1 MKIAKNK
8 VVGIHYTLTDA
19 QGNTLDSSDGRDPLF
34 YLHGNGNLIPGL
46 ERELENKQKE
56 DDLKVT
62 IQPED
67 AYGQRNE
74 EMVYQIERSK
84 FPDPKNVERG
94 MTFTSHTEQGD
105 INLTVVK
112 IDDDL
117 ITLDAN
123 HPLAG
128 QELTFDV
135 KVVDVRDA
143 SEEELDHGHVHEPGA
158 HHH

>member
-8 VVGIHYTLTDA
+8 VVGIHYTLTDS
-19 QGNTLDSSDGRDPLF
+19 QGNTLDSSDERDPLY

-46 ERELENKQKE
+46 ERELETKQKG

-62 IQPED
+62 VQPED
-67 AYGQRNE
+67 AYGVRNDK
-74 EMVYQIERSK
+74 MVYMIERSK
-84 FPDPKNVERG
+84 FPDPKNIERG
-94 MTFTSHTEQGD
+94 MTFTSHTEKGD
-105 INLTVVK
+105 ISLTVVN
-112 IDDDL
+112 IEGDDV
-117 ITLDAN
+117 TLDAN

-135 KVVDVRDA
+135 KIVDVREA
-143 SEEELDHGHVHEPGA
+143 SSEELDHGHVHGPGG

>member
-8 VVGIHYTLTDA
+8 VVGIHYTLTDG
-19 QGNTLDSSDGRDPLF
+19 QGVTLDSSDGRDPLY
-34 YLHGNGNLIPGL
+34 YLHGNGHLIPGL
-46 ERELENKQKE
+46 ERELENKQKD

-67 AYGQRNE
+67 AYGVRNDK
-74 EMVYQIERSK
+74 MVYVIDRAK
-84 FPDPKNVERG
+84 FPDPKSIEPG
-94 MTFTSHTEQGD
+94 MTFTSHTEEGD

-112 IDDDL
+112 IEGDDV
-117 ITLDAN
+117 TLDAN

-135 KVVDVRDA
+135 KVVEVRDA
-143 SEEELDHGHVHEPGA
+143 SEEELDHGHVHGPGG

>member
-8 VVGIHYTLTDA
+8 VVGIHYTLTDK
-19 QGNTLDSSDGRDPLF
+19 QGNTLDSSDGRDPLY

-46 ERELENKQKE
+46 ERELENKEKD

-67 AYGQRNE
+67 AYGMRDDK
-74 EMVYQIERSK
+74 MVYVVERSK
-84 FPDPKNVERG
+84 FPDPNSIEPG
-94 MTFTSHTEQGD
+94 MTFTSHGEEGA

-112 IDDDL
+112 IEGENV
-117 ITLDAN
+117 TLDAN

-135 KVVDVRDA
+135 KIMDVRDP
-143 SEEELDHGHVHEPGA
+143 SDEELDHGHVHGPGG

>member
-8 VVGIHYTLTDA
+8 VVGIHYTLTDDK
-19 QGNTLDSSDGRDPLF
+19 GNTLDSSDGRDPLY

-46 ERELENKQKE
+46 ERELENKQKD

-67 AYGQRNE
+67 AYGVRND
-74 EMVYQIERSK
+74 EMVYEIERSK
-84 FPDPKNVERG
+84 FPDPNNVERG
-94 MTFTSHTEQGD
+94 MTFTSHTKEGD

-112 IDDDL
+112 IEGDNV
-117 ITLDAN
+117 TLDAN

-128 QELTFDV
+128 QELTFEV

-143 SEEELDHGHVHEPGA
+143 SAEEIDHGHVHEPGA

>member
-8 VVGIHYTLTDA
+8 VVGIHYTLTDDK
-19 QGNTLDSSDGRDPLF
+19 GNTLDSSEGRDALY

-46 ERELENKQKE
+46 ERELENKQKD

-62 IQPED
+62 IQPKD
-67 AYGQRNE
+67 AYGVRNE
-74 EMVYQIERSK
+74 KMVYEIDRSK

-94 MTFTSHTEQGD
+94 MTFTSHTEEGD
-105 INLTVVK
+105 INLIVVK
-112 IDDDL
+112 IEGDK

-135 KVVDVRDA
+135 KVIEVRDA
-143 SEEELDHGHVHEPGA
+143 SEEELDHGHVHGPHG